1 VPLLLPSHDTR
12 TVTQSS
18 SSANTSSSSSISCHE
33 SQQQQ
38 KLTNNNI
45 ENNNKLVVP
54 KLTLKIP
61 KIAFKHQ
68 QQKSFGNIDTNE
80 DSGDEEEDS
89 VDEKD
94 EEEESNI
101 SESENEKSTRNDES
115 SSLSE
120 NDDKENEEHQAQ
132 EVRRPDMPCLKLK
145 IKNLTSNPESVLE
158 NFSQITQN
166 DAKETDADLSEC
178 PMDIEELQ
186 DQQQQQPLQ
195 TLIQTEQSEEPKEI
209 HIDGTLVVPANEDIR
224 PHEINLDEALDKIDL
239 RKLMKICLNASYTFC
254 LYCNHARKIVVNG
267 KALAIHFVKHHRFY
281 AMVDSITAE
290 ELQPE
295 KIVNKLIASVDEL
308 KDSFFNLNT
317 YDDHDREKREGHV
330 TISQDKLYECFQ
342 CRFQTSIHKELYLHN
357 RKMHAK
363 SLINCLMCKMSFYNY
378 SELLCHICP
387 GKKIDIY
394 IYKFNAHFS
403 KSKKLNFFTFR
414 CS

>member
-1 VPLLLPSHDTR
+1 MPLLLPPHDTR
-12 TVTQSS
+12 TVIQSS

-33 SQQQQ
+33 PQQQ
-38 KLTNNNI
+38 KFTNNNI

-61 KIAFKHQ
+61 KIAFKYQ
-68 QQKSFGNIDTNE
+68 QQQESFGNIDSNE

-89 VDEKD
+89 EA
-94 EEEESNI
+94 EESNI
-101 SESENEKSTRNDES
+101 SESENEKSARNDDS

-120 NDDKENEEHQAQ
+120 NDDKENDEHQAQ
-132 EVRRPDMPCLKLK
+132 EVRRSDMPCLKLK

-158 NFSQITQN
+158 NFSEITQN
-166 DAKETDADLSEC
+166 ETKEADTDLSEC
-178 PMDIEELQ
+178 PMDIEE
-186 DQQQQQPLQ
+186 QQQ
-195 TLIQTEQSEEPKEI
+195 TLNQTEQPEQPKEI
-209 HIDGTLVVPANEDIR
+209 YIDGVVVIPANEDIR

-239 RKLMKICLNASYTFC
+239 RKLMKICLKASYTFC

-267 KALAIHFVKHHRFY
+267 KALAVHFIKHHRFY

-290 ELQPE
+290 ELHPE
-295 KIVNKLIASVDEL
+295 KIVNKFVASADEL
-308 KDSFFNLNT
+308 QDCFFNLNT
-317 YDDHDREKREGHV
+317 YDDHDQEKREGHV
-330 TISQDKLYECFQ
+330 TISHEKLYECFQ

-387 GKKIDIY
+387 G
-394 IYKFNAHFS
+394 N
-403 KSKKLNFFTFR
+403 L
-414 CS
+414 